1 MSSGAGSQLWA
12 QYCLLGAYLRPGTS
26 LRIRCRP
33 RSVGQWLQHVQ
44 LLPWFTAGTEK
55 PAQGYLFSGLNKGRT
70 QTGSV
75 QGPRCGLRSA
85 CRGLNMGSTQPASV
99 QGPGCGLRRVCR
111 GWKMGR
117 AHPIQCRA
125 RDVGSGVF
133 VGVGNKGSTQ
143 PGSVQG
149 PRCGF
154 RSICRGLEQDKEPAR
169 FNAASEMR
177 AQ

>member
-26 LRIRCRP
+26 LRIRGRP

-44 LLPWFTAGTEK
+44 LLAWFTAGTEK

-70 QTGSV
+70 QTGLV

>member
-1 MSSGAGSQLWA
+1 MSSGAGSQLWP

-44 LLPWFTAGTEK
+44 LLAWFTAGTEK

-70 QTGSV
+70 QTASV